1 MVEFKFDDY
10 NGQVALPLPIPD
22 MAMMPR
28 SLQLIASKVPDYM
41 KPAVMNSAFTAL
53 GAHVSNYRYKAINGR
68 YYEPAFM
75 HITIGRQAAGK
86 SNINIPINI
95 INEDLIQNSIKERE
109 KEQQWRDSENERSAN
124 EKGKKR
130 PYPCIQVPRNDMTAA
145 ALSIRLKGCELGG
158 NKVLFINS
166 DEVEILR
173 QIKANSITT
182 SALIRLFYDRALYG
196 QERATAKGESIETA
210 MRMNINTA
218 GTFESVRKMFSDC
231 LVDGTVSRIN
241 FSLMVKPRRMKV
253 AVKEYDEKYKQD
265 VKVYVDRLLGMEGD
279 VDIASIR
286 NFMSK
291 LEDEMF
297 DWIDLQKDENL
308 KNILEDLLGRIL
320 ANVHASLVLLYYMEG
335 KQFNTQ
341 MQYFAEWKALYQLTC
356 LNAVFGDMLL
366 AANDLKPVVEV
377 FRNCEAT
384 TILHSLPNEFTTA
397 QFKAARK
404 ARGENDNV
412 GSILNWWCK
421 QGKVTRVA
429 GKRGCYKKCGHYV
442 SFDNLESSVTNEAL
456 TDAEKMLDDAM
467 NDFLNGLE

>member
-1 MVEFKFDDY
+1 MLEFKYDDY

-109 KEQQWRDSENERSAN
+109 KEQEWRDSENERSAN

-166 DEVEILR
+166 DEVEYLN
-173 QIKANSITT
+173 QIKGNSVKL
-182 SALIRLFYDRALYG
+182 SALIRSFYDRALYG

-218 GTFESVRKMFSDC
+218 GTFQAVRHMFAEC
-231 LVDGTVSRIN
+231 LVDGTLSRIN
-241 FSLMVKPRRMKV
+241 VSLMVKPSGMKV
-253 AVKEYDEKYKQD
+253 MLKNYDEQYKTEIRKY
-265 VKVYVDRLLGMEGD
+265 VSRLLEMNGD
-279 VDIASIR
+279 EDIPAIR
-286 NFMSK
+286 RFISS
-291 LEDEMF
+291 LEDEMQA
-297 DWIDLQKDENL
+297 WIGKQQNENL
-308 KNILEDLLGRIL
+308 RHMFEDLLGRVI
-320 ANVHASLVLLYYMEG
+320 ASVHASVVLLYHMEG
-335 KQFNTQ
+335 RQFTSQ
-341 MQYFAEWKALYQLTC
+341 MQYYGEWKALYQITC

-366 AANDLKPVVEV
+366 NANDEKPTVQALY
-377 FRNCEAT
+377 CTEAS
-384 TILHSLPNEFTTA
+384 TILQSLPNEFTTA
-397 QFKAARK
+397 QFKEARRR
-404 ARGENDNV
+404 RGESDNV
-412 GSILNWWCK
+412 GSILVHWCK
-421 QGKVTRVA
+421 QGKIARVPR
-429 GKRGCYKKCGHYV
+429 KRGYYRKQGQYV
-442 SFDNLESSVTNEAL
+442 SFDNLEHAVSSESLAE
-456 TDAEKMLDDAM
+456 AEKMLNEEMDKL
-467 NDFLNGLE
+467 LNEIE